1 MKKHGILNSHISKVL
16 SDLGHTDYIVVA
28 DVGLPVPEG
37 VTKIDLALTL
47 GVPSFED
54 VVDVIA
60 ADMVIEKV
68 MLAEEIKQENEQA
81 LQYITRTF
89 TGEQLENPQIVAQTA
104 IIEFCSHEQFK
115 ELARHA
121 KAIIRTGEAK
131 PFANCILQAGVH
143 FG

>member
-1 MKKHGILNSHISKVL
+1 MKKHGILNSHISKIL

-28 DVGLPVPEG
+28 DAGLPVPEG
-37 VTKIDLALTL
+37 VTKIDLALKL
-47 GVPSFED
+47 GVPSFQD

-81 LQYITRTF
+81 LQYIMHNF
-89 TGEQLENPQIVAQTA
+89 AGDQLEQPQISKQVAV
-104 IIEFCSHEQFK
+104 IEFCSHEQFK
-115 ELARHA
+115 ELTRYA
-121 KAIIRTGEAK
+121 KAVIRTGEAK
-131 PFANCILQAGVH
+131 PYANCILQAGVH

>member
-28 DVGLPVPEG
+28 DAGLPVPEG
-37 VTKIDLALTL
+37 VIKIDLALKL
-47 GVPSFED
+47 GVPSFQD

-68 MLAEEIKQENEQA
+68 TLAEEIKQGNEQA
-81 LQYITRTF
+81 LQQITRTF
-89 TGEQLENPQIVAQTA
+89 SGEQSENQQIAAQSA
-104 IIEFCSHEQFK
+104 VIEFCSHEQFK
-115 ELARHA
+115 ELTRHA

-131 PFANCILQAGVH
+131 PYANCILQAGVN

>member
-28 DVGLPVPEG
+28 DAGLPVPEG
-37 VTKIDLALTL
+37 VTKIDLALKL
-47 GVPSFED
+47 GVPSFQD

-68 MLAEEIKQENEQA
+68 TLAEEIKQANQHA
-81 LQYITRTF
+81 LQYINRTF
-89 TGEQLENPQIVAQTA
+89 AEGQSGNPQTA

-115 ELARHA
+115 ELTRYA
-121 KAIIRTGEAK
+121 KAVIRTGEDQ
-131 PFANCILQAGVH
+131 PYANCILQAGVH

>member
-28 DVGLPVPEG
+28 DAGLPVPEG
-37 VTKIDLALTL
+37 VIKIDLALKL
-47 GVPSFED
+47 GVPSFQD

-68 MLAEEIKQENEQA
+68 TLAEEIKRGNEQA
-81 LQYITRTF
+81 LQQIIRTF
-89 TGEQLENPQIVAQTA
+89 AGEQSENQQIAAQSA
-104 IIEFCSHEQFK
+104 GIEFCSHEQFK
-115 ELARHA
+115 ELTRHA

-131 PFANCILQAGVH
+131 PYANCILQAGVN